1 MNKHMSDLKI
11 LEKLNKIDAKVINNN
26 KKINDI
32 ENKLD
37 KLNENI
43 KLIYEHLLKE
53 KVKNDF
59 KSLENK
65 NDDSKLFRISE

>member
-1 MNKHMSDLKI
+1 MSDLKI
-11 LEKLNKIDAKVINNN
+11 LEKLNKIDAKVINNS

-37 KLNENI
+37 KICENI
-43 KLIYEHLLKE
+43 KLIYEYLLPE

-59 KSLENK
+59 KYLENK
-65 NDDSKLFRISE
+65 NDDSNSNKLHTILE

>member
-1 MNKHMSDLKI
+1 MIDLKI
-11 LEKLNKIDAKVINNN
+11 SEKLNKIDTKVINNN

-43 KLIYEHLLKE
+43 KLIYEHLLSE
-53 KVKNDF
+53 KVKND
-59 KSLENK
+59 
-65 NDDSKLFRISE
+65 SKLLN

>member
-1 MNKHMSDLKI
+1 MSDLKI
-11 LEKLNKIDAKVINNN
+11 LEKLNKIDAKVINNS

-37 KLNENI
+37 KISENI
-43 KLIYEHLLKE
+43 KLIYEYLLPE

-59 KSLENK
+59 KYLENK
-65 NDDSKLFRISE
+65 NDDSKLHTILE